1 VRVTQAAYLDGPVKQ
16 LQQMSMEKVRAAVL
30 GAGLASAEEF
40 DTAHA
45 ELKAFTDDPTTI
57 VASPRVIQTWGQRS

>member
-1 VRVTQAAYLDGPVKQ
+1 
-16 LQQMSMEKVRAAVL
+16 MSMEKVRAAVL
-30 GAGLASAEEF
+30 AAGLTSAEEF

-57 VASPRVIQTWGQRS
+57 VASPRMIQTWGRRP